1 MIINA
6 IKVKNLTFWV
16 NFDEFQE
23 LRASFID
30 FCSRKHQDL
39 LKESKKIHENLPKI
53 ENFFKILM
61 IKTAIINFQK
71 LKILKYAQNRP

>member
-30 FCSRKHQDL
+30 FCSSKHQDL
-39 LKESKKIHENLPKI
+39 LKEARKFMKI
-53 ENFFKILM
+53 IL
-61 IKTAIINFQK
+61 ISRF
-71 LKILKYAQNRP
+71 LVLC

>member
-23 LRASFID
+23 LKASFID
-30 FCSRKHQDL
+30 FCSRKHQVSL
-39 LKESKKIHENLPKI
+39 NESQKIHQNWPKI
-53 ENFFKILM
+53 EKFS
-61 IKTAIINFQK
+61 
-71 LKILKYAQNRP
+71 KY

>member
-1 MIINA
+1 MITNA

-30 FCSRKHQDL
+30 FSSRKHQDL
-39 LKESKKIHENLPKI
+39 LKESKKIHEN
-53 ENFFKILM
+53 
-61 IKTAIINFQK
+61 
-71 LKILKYAQNRP
+71 

>member
-23 LRASFID
+23 LKASFID

-39 LKESKKIHENLPKI
+39 LNKARKFMKIGPTLR
-53 ENFFKILM
+53 
-61 IKTAIINFQK
+61 NFQN
-71 LKILKYAQNRP
+71 IDG

>member
-1 MIINA
+1 MTENSQKLARKLNIFKKLMIINA

-23 LRASFID
+23 LKASFID

-39 LKESKKIHENLPKI
+39 LKESKKIHENWPKI
-53 ENFFKILM
+53 EKFS
-61 IKTAIINFQK
+61 
-71 LKILKYAQNRP
+71 KY

>member
-1 MIINA
+1 MTENSQKLARKLNIFKKLMIINA

-39 LKESKKIHENLPKI
+39 LKESKKIHENWPKI
-53 ENFFKILM
+53 EKFS
-61 IKTAIINFQK
+61 
-71 LKILKYAQNRP
+71 

>member
-16 NFDEFQE
+16 NFDEFKE

-30 FCSRKHQDL
+30 FSSRKHQDL
-39 LKESKKIHENLPKI
+39 LKESKKIHENWPKI
-53 ENFFKILM
+53 EKFS
-61 IKTAIINFQK
+61 
-71 LKILKYAQNRP
+71 KY